1 MVRMTNIYEVLGLT
15 AGAESAQVK
24 AAFHALAK
32 SSHPDVNSGDVT
44 AEKRF
49 KDINA
54 AYEILSD
61 PETRAAYDLGLRHQ
75 RAKTRRWAWN
85 PMATAVASFIIT
97 VGCGL
102 YFLPFAISADVP
114 GATIDAAEVLSAFP
128 MPPVPEAERE
138 QSMQPGV
145 EATLKDVRPATPRAD
160 ERGTKSATVAGQGRI
175 DQQPDPQTQR
185 KQALHLHAKGME
197 QIGQGNVLAARGFF
211 ALAAKAGL
219 KQSIWA
225 LAGTYDPE
233 QLGKLRVFGMQP
245 DADAARAWY
254 EKAGDPA
261 QTTAWSWQRNAVAK
275 SEW

>member
-1 MVRMTNIYEVLGLT
+1 MTNIYEVLGLP
-15 AGAESAQVK
+15 AGAKSAQVK

-61 PETRAAYDLGLRHQ
+61 PERRAAYDLGLRHRRD
-75 RAKTRRWAWN
+75 RAHRRVWN
-85 PMATAVASFIIT
+85 PMATAAVSFMLT

-102 YFLPFAISADVP
+102 YFLPFATSAHVP
-114 GATIDAAEVLSAFP
+114 RTTIGAAEVSSALP
-128 MPPVPEAERE
+128 APPASHAKRE
-138 QSMQPGV
+138 QSTQPRV
-145 EATLKDVRPATPRAD
+145 EPTLKDVRPATSPAD
-160 ERGTKSATVAGQGRI
+160 ERGTKIAAVGGQDRTFQS
-175 DQQPDPQTQR
+175 DHQMQQE
-185 KQALHLHAKGME
+185 QALHLHAKGME

-211 ALAAKAGL
+211 ALAARAGL
-219 KQSIWA
+219 KRSIRA

-233 QLGKLRVFGMQP
+233 QLDKLRVFGMQP

-261 QTTAWSWQRNAVAK
+261 ETTAWSWQRSAVAE